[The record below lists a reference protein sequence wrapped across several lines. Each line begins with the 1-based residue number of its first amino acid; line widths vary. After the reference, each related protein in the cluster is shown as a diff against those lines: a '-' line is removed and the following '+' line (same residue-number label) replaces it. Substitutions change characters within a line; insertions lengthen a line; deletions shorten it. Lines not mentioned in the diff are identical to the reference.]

1 MHQGWQAKS
10 AAGMHQGLAGK
21 EYSSAAQD
29 N

>member
-1 MHQGWQAKS
+1 MHQGWQATS

-21 EYSSAAQD
+21 EYSSAAHG